1 MIRLKLWQWMILVS
15 PIVIIISFLI
25 VAAGT
30 QIHTWGLSWIWALFT
45 FIFVGWRWL
54 LVRWTKLAINQ
65 IEAVFAEVR
74 EELETSTDNNLLI
87 GTDPTE
93 AVETALQDILI
104 RSANDLPIWEDWQT
118 FWQRCQELIVVISHI
133 YNPEIKYPLLNI
145 YIPQVYGLIRG
156 TVDDMDQWMQKLSP
170 VLNQVTV
177 GKAYQTYEVYRK
189 LEPSARKLWKVWNW
203 AQWVL
208 NPITAVAK
216 KASEGVGNR
225 ASQEL
230 LINLSQLLRE
240 AALRNLC
247 KQAITLYADT
257 KIELPIPT
265 LPQVKTQTL
274 RDILSQSE
282 PLETVAQKP
291 INILIIGRT
300 GAGKSSLINTLF
312 QDELATVDVLPSTD
326 TIQNYHWETENGEVI
341 NLWDTPGYEQVKRE
355 DLRDLVIDYAS
366 NADLLL
372 LVTPALDPALQMDVD
387 FLEDVKLEVED
398 LPIIAIV
405 TQVDRLRPIRE
416 WQPPYNWEKGEK
428 PKEIS
433 IREATK
439 YRQQLL
445 GNFANL
451 VLPIVTN
458 DPQNNR
464 NNWNIEALSS
474 GLLAAIEPAKQLR
487 LTRFLRN
494 LETRTTA
501 AAKIIDHY
509 TFQMTTTQGIT
520 AILKS
525 PVLQFISTLST
536 GSPTLAYLLAE
547 QIPIEKLPIVI
558 GKLQMAYELFPLL
571 NIDNSKT
578 RNFDL
583 LSLWPLLLENSST
596 PDRNAW
602 AFGHALIEYWTQDL
616 TIEPD
621 LIIIFSNKKLEI
633 IYVNI
638 IPVLF
643 AFSGVKVA

>member
-1 MIRLKLWQWMILVS
+1 MIRLKPWQWIILVS
-15 PIVIIISFLI
+15 PIAVIISFLLI
-25 VAAGT
+25 SAGT
-30 QIHTWGLSWIWALFT
+30 QIHAWGLSWIWALFT
-45 FIFVGWRWL
+45 FVFVGWRWL
-54 LVRWTKLAINQ
+54 LVRWTKPAINQ

-74 EELETSTDNNLLI
+74 EELETTTKNNLVI
-87 GTDPTE
+87 ETDRTK
-93 AVETALQDILI
+93 AVETALQNILTAA
-104 RSANDLPIWEDWQT
+104 ANDLPIWEDWQT
-118 FWQRCQELIVVISHI
+118 FWRRCQDLVVAISHI
-133 YNPEIKYPLLNI
+133 YNPQVKYPLLNI

-177 GKAYQTYEVYRK
+177 GQAYQTYEVYRK

-208 NPITAVAK
+208 NPLTAVAK

-247 KQAITLYADT
+247 KQAIALYAGT

-274 RDILSQSE
+274 REILTQAE
-282 PLETVAQKP
+282 PPEIVAQKP
-291 INILIIGRT
+291 VNILIIGRT

-312 QDELATVDVLPSTD
+312 QNELAAVDVLPSTD
-326 TIQNYHWETENGEVI
+326 TIQNYHWKTENGEI
-341 NLWDTPGYEQVKRE
+341 LNLWDTPGYEQVKRE

-387 FLEDVKLEVED
+387 FLQDVKSEVAD
-398 LPIIAIV
+398 LPIITIV

-433 IREATK
+433 IQKATK
-439 YRQQLL
+439 YRQKLL

-451 VLPIVTN
+451 VLPVVTN
-458 DPQNNR
+458 DSKTNR
-464 NNWNIEALSS
+464 NSWNIEALSS
-474 GLLAAIEPAKQLR
+474 GLLAAIDPAKQLR

-501 AAKIIDHY
+501 AANIIEHY
-509 TFQMTTTQGIT
+509 TFQMTTTQGI
-520 AILKS
+520 AALIKS

-547 QIPIEKLPIVI
+547 QIPIEQLPIVI

-571 NIDNSKT
+571 NIDNSKS

-583 LSLWPLLLENSST
+583 LSLWPLLLENPST

-616 TIEPD
+616 TIEQ
-621 LIIIFSNKKLEI
+621 LRTRFNYYLQQ
-633 IYVNI
+633 
-638 IPVLF
+638 
-643 AFSGVKVA
+643 

>member
-1 MIRLKLWQWMILVS
+1 MIRLKPWQWIILVS
-15 PIVIIISFLI
+15 PIAVIISFLLI
-25 VAAGT
+25 SAGT
-30 QIHTWGLSWIWALFT
+30 QIHAWGLSWIWAVFT
-45 FIFVGWRWL
+45 FVFVGWRWL
-54 LVRWTKLAINQ
+54 LVRWTKPAINQ

-74 EELETSTDNNLLI
+74 EELETTTENNLVI
-87 GTDPTE
+87 ETDRTK
-93 AVETALQDILI
+93 AVETALQNILTAA
-104 RSANDLPIWEDWQT
+104 ANDLPIWEDWQT
-118 FWQRCQELIVVISHI
+118 FWKRCQDLVVAISHI
-133 YNPEIKYPLLNI
+133 YNPQVKYPLLNI

-177 GKAYQTYEVYRK
+177 GQAYQTYEVYRK

-501 AAKIIDHY
+501 AARIIDHY

-616 TIEPD
+616 TIEQ
-621 LIIIFSNKKLEI
+621 LRTRFNYYLQQ
-633 IYVNI
+633 
-638 IPVLF
+638 
-643 AFSGVKVA
+643 

>member
-1 MIRLKLWQWMILVS
+1 MILVS

-177 GKAYQTYEVYRK
+177 GQAYQTYEVYRK

-501 AAKIIDHY
+501 AARIIDHY

-616 TIEPD
+616 TIEQ
-621 LIIIFSNKKLEI
+621 LRTRFNYYLQQ
-633 IYVNI
+633 
-638 IPVLF
+638 
-643 AFSGVKVA
+643 

>member
-54 LVRWTKLAINQ
+54 LVRWTKPAINQ
-65 IEAVFAEVR
+65 MEAVFAEVR

-87 GTDPTE
+87 GTDTTK
-93 AVETALQDILI
+93 AVQTALQDILI

-133 YNPEIKYPLLNI
+133 YNPEVKYPLLNI

-177 GKAYQTYEVYRK
+177 GQAYQTYEVYRK

-247 KQAITLYADT
+247 KQAIALYTDT

-312 QDELATVDVLPSTD
+312 QDELAAVDVLPSTD
-326 TIQNYHWETENGEVI
+326 TIQNYHWETENGEI
-341 NLWDTPGYEQVKRE
+341 LNLWDTPGYEQVKRE

-501 AAKIIDHY
+501 AARIIDHY

-616 TIEPD
+616 TIEQ
-621 LIIIFSNKKLEI
+621 LRTRFNYYLQQ
-633 IYVNI
+633 
-638 IPVLF
+638 
-643 AFSGVKVA
+643 

>member
-15 PIVIIISFLI
+15 PIVIIISFLL

-54 LVRWTKLAINQ
+54 LVRWTKPAINQ

-87 GTDPTE
+87 GTDPTK

-133 YNPEIKYPLLNI
+133 YNPEVKYPLLNI

-177 GKAYQTYEVYRK
+177 GQAYQTYEVYRK

-247 KQAITLYADT
+247 KQAIALYADT

-501 AAKIIDHY
+501 AARIIDHY

-616 TIEPD
+616 TIEQ
-621 LIIIFSNKKLEI
+621 LRTRFNYYLQQ
-633 IYVNI
+633 
-638 IPVLF
+638 
-643 AFSGVKVA
+643 